1 MTINKNFQAVVCY
14 ILRQR
19 LTDTPQQLEEHKLSM
34 ECGQPSEI
42 SWIVPCYYQE
52 IRGGGED
59 DGRSSRLG
67 DMYFIF
73 QVEALFF
80 RNQLINDIPG
90 EKTIFIPTIRLT

>member
-14 ILRQR
+14 ILQRR
-19 LTDTPQQLEEHKLSM
+19 LTYTPQQLEEHKLLM
-34 ECGQPSEI
+34 RCGQPSDV
-42 SWIVPCYYQE
+42 SWIVPCHYQE

-59 DGRSSRLG
+59 DGRSNRLG

-80 RNQLINDIPG
+80 RNQSIDAIPG
-90 EKTIFIPTIRLT
+90 EKSISIPTIRLT